1 MEELRPIYRE
11 KYPDKVKKIVV
22 PLSPARLQKAQS
34 MRRLVLPKRGRRA
47 THKKEHETIFRDL
60 AFKKLQK
67 LQQESTLIIWIIK
80 INAQGNI
87 QKHEGTH
94 LHGEAFHTLHQE
106 GEEVPRT
113 RAVVLAC
120 TYLQKVH
127 LDMGRVLRLVDIEV
141 QRVDNLHIRLIL
153 EVEGTSETEHS
164 LAEVLVLIMEQEHT
178 EEEQLLRQGLLLD
191 E

>member
-1 MEELRPIYRE
+1 M
-11 KYPDKVKKIVV
+11 
-22 PLSPARLQKAQS
+22 
-34 MRRLVLPKRGRRA
+34 
-47 THKKEHETIFRDL
+47 
-60 AFKKLQK
+60 
-67 LQQESTLIIWIIK
+67 
-80 INAQGNI
+80 
-87 QKHEGTH
+87 
-94 LHGEAFHTLHQE
+94 
-106 GEEVPRT
+106 PRT